1 MIRFLKTIKAD
12 SDIKIKINSFDISS
26 ICYNIDSLSYY
37 NKPYYE
43 LVYVLQVEL
52 GKIIADDFYRN
63 NIKSIDSTEYIFRDK
78 PEKYGQLLMLLNEL
92 NTIKKDLVD
101 NNAITRFL

>member
-1 MIRFLKTIKAD
+1 MNTKQR
-12 SDIKIKINSFDISS
+12 DIKIKINSFDISS
-26 ICYNIDSLSYY
+26 VCYNIDSISYY

-52 GKIIADDFYRN
+52 GKIIADEFYRN
-63 NIKSIDSTEYIFRDK
+63 NIKSIDGTEYIFKDK